1 MTITDPKNGNVAG
14 HATVSVCIDGGKAF
28 DIATNSRGKASFH
41 ATTAMKSLTLQLTD
55 ADDSI
60 ENPTFELHDDMNFLR
75 EVDLDIL
82 ERMYTT
88 EIATAS
94 CQNFRHYP
102 EVSLILI
109 VRPFGLLSGARQAAL
124 YFDWLIF
131 TCLANHNTCLR
142 CVHQ

>member
-1 MTITDPKNGNVAG
+1 MKVIDPKHGNVAG
-14 HATVSVCIDGGKAF
+14 HATVSVSIDGGKAF
-28 DIATNSRGKASFH
+28 DITTNSRGKASFH

-60 ENPTFELHDDMNFLR
+60 ENPTFELHDALDFLR

-94 CQNFRHYP
+94 CQDFRHYP
-102 EVSLILI
+102 EVGLIPKKS
-109 VRPFGLLSGARQAAL
+109 RPSNSQTIWSPQWDATDSVVF
-124 YFDWLIF
+124 
-131 TCLANHNTCLR
+131 
-142 CVHQ
+142 